1 MAETSRLIDRFGRPH
16 TNLRISVT
24 DRCNIRCFYCMPS
37 EDVAFMPK
45 PEILSFEEITRVAR
59 VFAELGIDR
68 IRITGGEP
76 LVRRQLHELI
86 RQLAGLPQIQQI
98 AITTNA
104 ILLAHHAQKLRDSGL
119 DRINVSL
126 DSLDPEQFKRLS
138 RRDELP
144 RVLDGI
150 RTARNVGFSRIRINT
165 VAIKGYIESQIIPLT
180 RFALDNELELRFIEF
195 MPLNAA
201 GAWENEDVIA
211 GAQIK
216 QIIESHFGKLEPLDR
231 LDPSQPARDF
241 RFVGSS
247 SIVGFINSV
256 SEPFCSDCNRLRLTA
271 DGKIRNCLFSDAE
284 WDVRAL
290 LRDGTSDAE
299 IQEQILDCVRH
310 KKAAHGIGSDSFA
323 KPTRAMYQIGG

>member
-1 MAETSRLIDRFGRPH
+1 MKFMAQTTRLIDRFGRPH

-150 RTARNVGFSRIRINT
+150 RTARNVGFSRIRIT
-165 VAIKGYIESQIIPLT
+165 LSIK
-180 RFALDNELELRFIEF
+180 
-195 MPLNAA
+195 
-201 GAWENEDVIA
+201 
-211 GAQIK
+211 
-216 QIIESHFGKLEPLDR
+216 
-231 LDPSQPARDF
+231 
-241 RFVGSS
+241 
-247 SIVGFINSV
+247 
-256 SEPFCSDCNRLRLTA
+256 
-271 DGKIRNCLFSDAE
+271 
-284 WDVRAL
+284 
-290 LRDGTSDAE
+290 
-299 IQEQILDCVRH
+299 
-310 KKAAHGIGSDSFA
+310 
-323 KPTRAMYQIGG
+323 